1 MYKKNKKSGF
11 TLMELMVF
19 LLFLSIVFAAAT
31 PIITKRIKLPQKVYH
46 GRYICYRDSDGV
58 LREARFNSTRMLPS
72 EPVTECSF
80 TPPKNASMFKI
91 ELVGAGA
98 GGINYSDIVEDN
110 DIREGTFSYR
120 NGSYQYVGDRYAN
133 LTNGQIRAFLL
144 GKSYR
149 ISQKTGVG
157 GVGQNI
163 YSQLADANYEDFT
176 YDYVPSAPEK
186 IYDVDGVTVADQILR
201 RAKTRIKALYSSKFG
216 SFSTRNCYRKVNW
229 LDDDIDNE
237 RSDCY
242 IAYDNNLVTDVDN
255 TIKIDPGLRVVKA
268 SGFYTVVGDAGDSN
282 NGVNIRES
290 KQRYIYVEGKVPFK
304 DTSNNDIPL
313 DSTIGYLNSLFG
325 SYLIKGSTGTAGATC
340 GGWKYSDPEDGNSYL
355 LTDAAAASLSHSG
368 VYYGENGG
376 DVERYAAIRIYN
388 SCFTNQTRSTGGKG
402 GWIAT
407 DLEAASSS
415 QVYASTASGRE
426 GITPAQGYIVP
437 YTHYLT
443 LPADY
448 AITGV
453 KSFGITEDSNNPG
466 DMIPGI
472 GIETDLNIKHYKI
485 GESGTSAADAKT
497 YYVPSLG
504 SDCKFSIPSGG
515 PAVEYSNA
523 TQFLIKDLESSL
535 AVGLTCNSG
544 NLRLVGTGGK
554 YNVTLKEETYNPF
567 DYIDIYN
574 QQVDLSGI
582 PSEYKVEP
590 KTPSIPYT
598 NSSIF
603 NKFRSGIFDQIGLGG
618 KGSIITDKC
627 TAPKGSYKLSNIY
640 NGVFESGSGS
650 RISIPGE
657 ECNPEEDIAKTKAQP
672 GRGGAV
678 IISW

>member
-163 YSQLADANYEDFT
+163 YSQLADANFDNFT
-176 YDYVPSAPEK
+176 YDYVPTALVKCYNP
-186 IYDVDGVTVADQILR
+186 DGTICEQVLR
-201 RAKTRIKALYSSKFG
+201 AAKARIRSLYASKFG
-216 SFSTRNCYRKVNW
+216 TYSTRNCATSVGW
-229 LDDDIDNE
+229 LDGAVSGEDSE
-237 RSDCY
+237 CY
-242 IAYDNNLVTDVDN
+242 IAYDDHLVSYVDDVISV
-255 TIKIDPGLRVVKA
+255 TPGLRVVKG
-268 SGFYTVVGDAGDSN
+268 SDFYSITGEAGDSN

-355 LTDAAAASLSHSG
+355 LSSPEMASLSHSG

-376 DVERYAAIRIYN
+376 DVERYAAIKIYDK
-388 SCFTNQTRSTGGKG
+388 CFTNAVRSTGSKG

-426 GITPAQGYIVP
+426 GITPAKGAWAP
-437 YTHYLT
+437 YTSGANT
-443 LPADY
+443 A
-448 AITGV
+448 AAFITGA
-453 KSFGITEDSNNPG
+453 KSFRITEDSNNPG

-485 GESGTSAADAKT
+485 GESGSSAADAKT
-497 YYVPSLG
+497 YYVPSLE

-523 TQFLIKDLESSL
+523 TPFLIKDLESSL

-618 KGSIITDKC
+618 MGSIITDKC

-650 RISIPGE
+650 RIAIPGE